1 MKDNKLQIV
10 RALVEKSYKKTNIRQ
25 LSQELSINY
34 SNTYYAIKRLQN
46 EGLISLEKLGNSYN
60 CILNKK
66 VHPMIFQVEYERKND
81 FIKNKNIKALNSKL
95 NALKFSFIALIFGSY
110 AKGNAT
116 KVSDIDLVIISEKN
130 RVKDFERTTSLL
142 PLDIHLV
149 TLTYEEF
156 FSMALSKEFN
166 VISEAMDVNIILIG
180 IEDYYRMVENV
191 G

>member
-25 LSQELSINY
+25 LSQELNMNY
-34 SNTYYAIKRLQN
+34 SNTYYAIKRLEN

-81 FIKNKNIKALNSKL
+81 FIKNKNIKALCLKL
-95 NALKFSFIALIFGSY
+95 NALKFQFIALIFGSY

-116 KVSDIDLVIISEKN
+116 KVSDIDLMIISEKN
-130 RVKDFERTTSLL
+130 RVKDFERTISLL

-166 VISEAMDVNIILIG
+166 VISEAMDINIILIG
-180 IEDYYRMVENV
+180 IEDYYRMLENV